1 MNNNTNANNN
11 NNNNTPTAVEN
22 ATPHITPERHAPHLS
37 EFYPIMN
44 SNNNANN
51 TLLPGQM
58 MTSPQR
64 SEITPNTSKFL
75 SSRNSM
81 RRPSSVASNS
91 QSIMS
96 DLQTLITRHDVNQ
109 TKEAMQSLHETANE
123 FQHALSLVASCSS
136 KMASEFENFAKLKG
150 CNDDTAEKFMN
161 ASGLFHLLGNHELIM
176 SQFVNNLLIESIKDM
191 SDEFQFKSKSLENN
205 FNSKR
210 KEESLKLKIQEKFNN
225 DFSRRNVRNLISYR
239 ESLNNL
245 QNQLDQLELL
255 KYDYYNDSYQL
266 VESTCN
272 KVLKNVASI
281 TRAQVEISENI
292 ARKGW
297 SGGGLDDLLIDADDP
312 FTKNEEEEE
321 EEEEHE
327 DVEVDNDSR
336 TDIETDI
343 RSNDQIMNS
352 IPEENPSTASIANNH
367 RSNQNVDKD
376 IDHVTNSI
384 EQISLEN
391 PNKNI
396 KTNSTNAS
404 NSENLMD
411 NNNNNNNN
419 NNNSKRR
426 SKIGIGN
433 ETCNDSHDSTND
445 IQINE
450 QSDEDDDNN
459 EENDN
464 SFALPASN
472 SVGIRTSS
480 IIEEDSASDI

>member
-1 MNNNTNANNN
+1 MNNNTNT
-11 NNNNTPTAVEN
+11 NNNTIEN
-22 ATPHITPERHAPHLS
+22 ATPHITPERYAPHLS

-44 SNNNANN
+44 SNNNTNN

-96 DLQTLITRHDVNQ
+96 DLQTLITRHDVKQ

-123 FQHALSLVASCSS
+123 FQHVLSLVASCSS

-176 SQFVNNLLIESIKDM
+176 SQFVNNLLIESINDM

-245 QNQLDQLELL
+245 QNQLDQLESL

-297 SGGGLDDLLIDADDP
+297 SGGGLDDLLIDAEDP
-312 FTKNEEEEE
+312 FTKNNEEEEEE

-327 DVEVDNDSR
+327 DVQVDNDSR
-336 TDIETDI
+336 TDIETD
-343 RSNDQIMNS
+343 RRPTDQMMNS
-352 IPEENPSTASIANNH
+352 IPEENLSTTSIVNNQT
-367 RSNQNVDKD
+367 SNQNVDKD
-376 IDHVTNSI
+376 IDHVTNSA
-384 EQISLEN
+384 EQITLEN
-391 PNKNI
+391 TNTNI
-396 KTNSTNAS
+396 KTNSS
-404 NSENLMD
+404 NTSISKNLTD

-426 SKIGIGN
+426 SIIGVGN
-433 ETCNDSHDSTND
+433 ETYSDTHDSTND

>member
-1 MNNNTNANNN
+1 MNSDNNNTIQNDTSN
-11 NNNNTPTAVEN
+11 
-22 ATPHITPERHAPHLS
+22 ITPERYAPHLS

-44 SNNNANN
+44 NSNHSNNTNN
-51 TLLPGQM
+51 TLLPGQI

-64 SEITPNTSKFL
+64 SEITPNTSKFM

-81 RRPSSVASNS
+81 RRPSSVASNT

-96 DLQTLITRHDVNQ
+96 DLQTLITRHDVKQ
-109 TKEAMQSLHETANE
+109 TKEAMNSLHETANE

-150 CNDDTAEKFMN
+150 CNDDTAENFMN

-176 SQFVNNLLIESIKDM
+176 SQFVNNLLIESVKDM
-191 SDEFQFKSKSLENN
+191 TDEFQFKSKSLENK

-272 KVLKNVASI
+272 NVLKNVASI
-281 TRAQVEISENI
+281 TRAQIEISENI

-297 SGGGLDDLLIDADDP
+297 SGGGLDGLLIDADDP
-312 FTKNEEEEE
+312 FTKNDDEEEEE
-321 EEEEHE
+321 GEVQE
-327 DVEVDNDSR
+327 DNVNGSD
-336 TDIETDI
+336 TDI
-343 RSNDQIMNS
+343 RSNDNVMNS
-352 IPEENPSTASIANNH
+352 IPEENPAETSIVNNETE
-367 RSNQNVDKD
+367 NQNADKD

-384 EQISLEN
+384 EQIRVDHDN
-391 PNKNI
+391 TN
-396 KTNSTNAS
+396 TNSGSTS
-404 NSENLMD
+404 NSENITD
-411 NNNNNNNN
+411 NSNN

-426 SKIGIGN
+426 SIIGVGN
-433 ETCNDSHDSTND
+433 ETHSDSNDSNNDS
-445 IQINE
+445 QIDG
-450 QSDEDDDNN
+450 QSDEDNN
-459 EENDN
+459 NDENDN

-480 IIEEDSASDI
+480 IIEEDCASNI

>member
-1 MNNNTNANNN
+1 MNNTHSTIQNDTSN
-11 NNNNTPTAVEN
+11 
-22 ATPHITPERHAPHLS
+22 ITPERYAPHLS

-44 SNNNANN
+44 NNHTNGGTNN

-64 SEITPNTSKFL
+64 SENTPNTSKFM

-81 RRPSSVASNS
+81 RRPSSVTSNT

-96 DLQTLITRHDVNQ
+96 DLQTLITRRDVKQ
-109 TKEAMQSLHETANE
+109 TKEAMNSLHETADE

-191 SDEFQFKSKSLENN
+191 SDEFQFKSKSLENK

-312 FTKNEEEEE
+312 FTKNDDDEEEDEDEE
-321 EEEEHE
+321 ERE
-327 DVEVDNDSR
+327 DNEIGSD
-336 TDIETDI
+336 TDVTPHDH
-343 RSNDQIMNS
+343 IMNS
-352 IPEENPSTASIANNH
+352 ILEENPTQTLLINNE
-367 RSNQNVDKD
+367 RNSQTVDKD
-376 IDHVTNSI
+376 IDQVTNSI
-384 EQISLEN
+384 KQIRVDN
-391 PNKNI
+391 DNTN
-396 KTNSTNAS
+396 TNSSSTS
-404 NSENLMD
+404 NSENLTD
-411 NNNNNNNN
+411 NNS

-426 SKIGIGN
+426 SIIGLGN
-433 ETCNDSHDSTND
+433 EPHSDNNDSNND
-445 IQINE
+445 IQMDE
-450 QSDEDDDNN
+450 PQDEDEDDND

-480 IIEEDSASDI
+480 IIEEDCASNI